1 MTLQFFSIRFT
12 PTKPIAMIMSR
23 LIQGTILATS
33 FFAISFSVSAQSGS
47 LALDETPYL
56 DHEVLVMFQQHVS
69 GEEGVEILGR
79 FLDIEVLGVPSPSS
93 KIYHLH
99 VAGENWQASLQAM
112 RENRAVKAVQLN
124 HEVYER
130 ATTPNDP
137 GFGQQWH
144 HVQSGDHDIDSDEA
158 WDITTGGSTAGGTP
172 IVVAVLEGGGSNY
185 NHTDLI
191 DNHWTNAGEIPNNGI
206 DDDNNGY
213 VDDYDGWNV
222 GSGNDAIG
230 TGGHG
235 TSVSGMIG
243 AKGNN
248 NNGGAGVNWD
258 VDIMQVDM
266 AGGLSE
272 ANVIAAYEYPKV
284 MRDLFNASGGSDGAF
299 VVATNAS
306 WGIDQAN
313 PANYPV
319 WCAYYDDL
327 GASGI
332 LNCGATANSSWN
344 IDVVGDMPTGCSSD
358 YMVAVTA
365 TNSSDVRTFSGYGTT
380 TIDLGAP
387 GESVYLPSGS
397 SGYGNT
403 SGTSFASPCVAG
415 AIAMVY
421 SAPCP
426 DLEGLA
432 ISNPSAAADLVRGY
446 IFDGVDPVS
455 NLANEVATG
464 GRLNVHNALELA
476 LASCVPQDCE
486 IESVTAVSECYYDEA
501 SGTVANEVTISVA
514 FLDEGCS
521 ASSVCL
527 ENLDAD
533 ETTCTTP
540 NDWGS
545 PLDETNSIT
554 LSGLEPGTAYSLIV
568 YSGDYASDALV
579 FTSSDCSD
587 IIPGCTD
594 SEACNYAP
602 EATVENGTC
611 TYPTELYGCDGLC
624 LNDADGDGVCDE
636 LEIAGCTDA
645 EACNYTGDTDGA
657 DTLYFAF
664 ADTVPLE
671 WTVPA
676 VDSIHIILRGARGS
690 GANAGNGAIIEGD
703 LAVTPGE
710 ILLLYVGGM
719 GTGTSGGFNGGGIGG
734 TANND
739 SNAGGGGGGAT
750 DVRVAP
756 YGLEDRLLVAA
767 GGGGQGGGNT
777 DGNGGFGGCEAGE
790 DGESPFGTGGGGG
803 SLTEGGIAGTPW
815 IGSGNPGIAG
825 EFGLGGAG
833 GIDPCYNVGP
843 GGGGGGG
850 YYGGGGGG
858 TDCFASGTLG
868 GGGGGGGSS
877 FYPADFSCIAGGNDA
892 HGSIE
897 IIYFVAFTD
906 DTCDYSCN
914 CLGDLND
921 DGAVTV
927 ADVLVLLSGF
937 GCAIPDDCP
946 SDANGDGFTNV
957 EDLLVVLSVFGTEC
971 E

>member
-1 MTLQFFSIRFT
+1 MLS
-12 PTKPIAMIMSR
+12 SR
-23 LIQGTILATS
+23 LIMSSLLAFSLLTISYAST
-33 FFAISFSVSAQSGS
+33 AQSDY
-47 LALDETPYL
+47 LASDETPYL
-56 DHEVLVMFQQHVS
+56 DQEVLVMFQQHVT
-69 GEEGVEILGR
+69 GDEGIEILSR
-79 FLDIEVLGVPSPSS
+79 VADIEVLSVPSPSS

-99 VAGENWQASLQAM
+99 IEGDDWLASVQAM

-124 HEVYER
+124 HVVYER
-130 ATTPNDP
+130 ATTPDDP

-158 WDITTGGSTAGGTP
+158 WDITTGGSTASGTP

-185 NHTDLI
+185 SHTDLI

-230 TGGHG
+230 AGGHG

-272 ANVIAAYEYPKV
+272 SNVIAAYEYPKV
-284 MRDLFNASGGSDGAF
+284 MRDMFNASGGSEGAF

-319 WCAYYDDL
+319 WCAYYDEL

-332 LNCGATANSSWN
+332 LNCGATANTAWN

-380 TIDLGAP
+380 SIDLGAP

-397 SGYGNT
+397 SGYSNT

-421 SAPCP
+421 SAPCA
-426 DLEGLA
+426 DLEALA
-432 ISNPSAAADLVRGY
+432 ISDPAAAADLVRGY

-464 GRLNVHNALELA
+464 GRLNVYNALELA
-476 LASCVPQDCE
+476 LASCVPQECE
-486 IESVTAVSECYYDEA
+486 FESVTAASECYYDEA
-501 SGTVANEVTISVA
+501 NGVVQTEVTVSVT
-514 FLDEGCS
+514 FLDDGCS
-521 ASSVCL
+521 ATSICL
-527 ENLDAD
+527 ENTATG
-533 ETTCTTP
+533 ETVCSGP
-540 NDWGS
+540 SDWGG
-545 PLDETNSIT
+545 PLDGSNPVT
-554 LSGLEPGTAYSLIV
+554 LAGLESGAAYDLIV
-568 YSGDYASDALV
+568 YSDNYASEALS
-579 FTSSDCSD
+579 FTAADCSG
-587 IIPGCTD
+587 IVPGCTD
-594 SEACNYAP
+594 DGACNYDP
-602 EATVENGTC
+602 EATVDNGAC
-611 TYPTELYGCDGLC
+611 TYAALYYDCNGNC
-624 LNDADGDGVCDE
+624 LNDADGDGICDE
-636 LEIAGCTDA
+636 LELAGCTDP
-645 EACNYTGDTDGA
+645 EACNYTGETEGM

-664 ADTVPLE
+664 NDTLAIEWQVPGV
-671 WTVPA
+671 T
-676 VDSIHIILRGARGS
+676 SIHVIVRGARGS
-690 GANAGNGAIIEGD
+690 GGNAGNGAIVEGD
-703 LAVTPGE
+703 LDVTPGDV
-710 ILLLYVGGM
+710 LHLYVGGM
-719 GTGTSGGFNGGGIGG
+719 GDGIAGGFNGGGEGG
-734 TANND
+734 SAPSD
-739 SNAGGGGGGAT
+739 ANAGGGGGGAS
-750 DVRVAP
+750 DIRVAP
-756 YGLEDRLLVAA
+756 YGLEDRLVVAA

-777 DGNGGFGGCEAGE
+777 DGQGGNGGCEAGA
-790 DGESPFGTGGGGG
+790 DGDSPFGQGGGGG
-803 SLTEGGIAGTPW
+803 TQTEGGIAGTPW
-815 IGSGNPGIAG
+815 SDSGNSGLPG

-877 FYPADFSCIAGGNDA
+877 FYPSNFSCIADGNES
-892 HGSIE
+892 HGSLE
-897 IIYFVAFTD
+897 IIYEVQFTD
-906 DTCDYSCN
+906 DSCDYSCN
-914 CLGDLND
+914 CLGDLNN

-937 GCAIPDDCP
+937 GCAIPDPCP
-946 SDANGDGFTNV
+946 SDANGDGYTNV